1 MSIAGLDRA
10 RLRADLVSYA
20 GNLIGFIRSS
30 NPAWTIDDVVGG
42 KTITP
47 LAGRQKIR
55 LMATGAVHA
64 VERVGVFT
72 PKGVAVPALGPGEIG
87 FITAGIKTVA
97 DCRVGDTITEDRR
110 PAAAP
115 LPGFKP
121 VQPVVF
127 CGLFPTDAA
136 DYERLRDSL
145 AKLRLNDASFEY
157 EPETSVALGFGF
169 RCGFLGLLHLE
180 IIQERLARELTS
192 TCWRPRPRWS
202 TGCI

>member
-1 MSIAGLDRA
+1 GLNIDRVLEALVTRLPPPSGDAGAALKA
-10 RLRADLVSYA
+10 LLVDSWYDPYL
-20 GNLIGFIRSS
+20 G
-30 NPAWTIDDVVGG
+30 VVILVRVKDGVLVPG
-42 KTITP
+42 
-47 LAGRQKIR
+47 QKIR
-55 LMATGAVHA
+55 LMATSAVRT

-72 PKGVAVPALGPGEIG
+72 PKGVAVEALGRGEVV

-145 AKLRLNDASFEY
+145 AKLRLNDAS
-157 EPETSVALGFGF
+157 
-169 RCGFLGLLHLE
+169 
-180 IIQERLARELTS
+180 
-192 TCWRPRPRWS
+192 
-202 TGCI
+202 

>member
-1 MSIAGLDRA
+1 RLPPPAGRA
-10 RLRADLVSYA
+10 EASLKALLVDSWYDSYLGVIILTRVKDGELRA
-20 GNLIGFIRSS
+20 G
-30 NPAWTIDDVVGG
+30 
-42 KTITP
+42 
-47 LAGRQKIR
+47 QKIR
-55 LMATGAVHA
+55 LMATGAVHQ

-72 PKGVAVPALGPGEIG
+72 PKGVAVKALGPGEIG
-87 FITAGIKTVA
+87 FITAGIKPVA
-97 DCRVGDTITEDRR
+97 VSRVGTPPPLARQ

-157 EPETSVALGFGF
+157 EPETSV
-169 RCGFLGLLHLE
+169 
-180 IIQERLARELTS
+180 
-192 TCWRPRPRWS
+192 
-202 TGCI
+202 